1 MKETKLQR
9 DIRLLRAQVARL
21 EMQRNGAL
29 AALVNAETKLPGLRK
44 NLERLKLRLFARERS
59 ICNCD
64 ESTGCKGL
72 SDKVCRSKLRNLP
85 VADAGVAQD
94 PSPVPVTHVAEDR
107 RPAVNATAGI
117 EAQTSNEPLAGQ
129 LDEIPTFLRRTALQP
144 EVATAAHAVANK
156 HNKIPTED
164 QKKLVASE
172 KRKVKEEHKHAELTG
187 AKRKAP
193 LSGREAE
200 AFLRGR

>member
-44 NLERLKLRLFARERS
+44 RLDHLRLRQA
-59 ICNCD
+59 
-64 ESTGCKGL
+64 
-72 SDKVCRSKLRNLP
+72 SKLNRGPVSGPAEGKDALP
-85 VADAGVAQD
+85 VPEAHVLENGRPADD
-94 PSPVPVTHVAEDR
+94 PVPVQDK
-107 RPAVNATAGI
+107 AG
-117 EAQTSNEPLAGQ
+117 TVPGAGD
-129 LDEIPTFLRRTALQP
+129 LDENEGIPEFLRRAQETLAP
-144 EVATAAHAVANK
+144 EIAAAAYAVANK
-156 HNKIPTED
+156 HNKLPTED
-164 QKKLVASE
+164 EKKLVASE

-193 LSGREAE
+193 LTGREAE
-200 AFLRGR
+200 AFLRGRR